1 MMGADTLSAAAV
13 QENLQTRWA
22 GRGGILYAWEMPST
36 NAVLKEAARQGM
48 PHGSVAVCHHQT
60 AGKGRIGRSWETPPG
75 EALTFSLLLRPKLQP
90 EEAQLCTLAAAL
102 AVARTIRGLCPGLAP
117 RIKWPNDV
125 VLGQGKCCGILS
137 EMGMG
142 AGGVDYVVT
151 GVGLNVNQ
159 TAFPEELANKAV
171 SLLGEMH
178 KEAAE
183 AQPLDRTTLLCRFL
197 REMEDIMDAVEAD
210 GFAAIRADYE
220 AASATIGQPVQV
232 IAPAEQYTG
241 VAQGVDDS
249 GALLVRRQDGCLET
263 VLCGDVSVRGLMGY
277 V

>member
-1 MMGADTLSAAAV
+1 MMVADTLSAVAV

-22 GRGGILYAWEMPST
+22 GRGGILYAQEMSST

-75 EALTFSLLLRPKLQP
+75 EALTFSLLLRPRLQP

-102 AVARTIRGLCPGLAP
+102 AMARTIRGLCPGLAP

-171 SLLGEMH
+171 SLLGEMR
-178 KEAAE
+178 KEAAGV
-183 AQPLDRTTLLCRFL
+183 QPLDRTILLCRFL
-197 REMEDIMDAVEAD
+197 REMEDIMDAVEAG

-220 AASATIGQPVQV
+220 AASATIGEPVQV

-241 VAQGVDDS
+241 VAQGVDAT
-249 GALLVRRQDGCLET
+249 GALLVRRQDGCVET

>member
-22 GRGGILYAWEMPST
+22 GRGGILYAQEMPST

-90 EEAQLCTLAAAL
+90 EQAQLCTLAAAL
-102 AVARTIRGLCPGLAP
+102 AVVRTIRGLCPGLTP

-142 AGGVDYVVT
+142 AVGVDYVVT

-171 SLLGEMH
+171 SLLGEMR
-178 KEAAE
+178 KEAADV
-183 AQPLDRTTLLCRFL
+183 QPLDRTTLLCRFL
-197 REMEDIMDAVEAD
+197 REMEAIMDAVEAG

-220 AASATIGQPVQV
+220 AASATIGQPVKV

-241 VAQGVDDS
+241 VAQAVDDT
-249 GALLVRRQDGCLET
+249 GALLVRQQDGCVET

>member
-22 GRGGILYAWEMPST
+22 GRGGILYAQEMPST

-48 PHGSVAVCHHQT
+48 PHGTVALCHHQT

-75 EALTFSLLLRPKLQP
+75 EALTFSLLLRPKLKP

-159 TAFPEELANKAV
+159 TTFPEELANKAV
-171 SLLGEMH
+171 SLLVEMR

-197 REMEDIMDAVEAD
+197 REMEDIMDAVEAG

-249 GALLVRRQDGCLET
+249 GALLVRRQDGCVET

>member
-22 GRGGILYAWEMPST
+22 GRGGILYAQEMPST

-171 SLLGEMH
+171 SLLGEMR

-197 REMEDIMDAVEAD
+197 REMEDIMDAVEAG

-249 GALLVRRQDGCLET
+249 GALLVRRQDGCVET